1 MSTDKTASEDWA
13 TLPDHLREGL
23 DLLFVGLNPSEY
35 SAQVGHYFANPRNRF
50 WAAFNLSGLVDRQVT
65 SDEDA
70 TLLED
75 GIGFTDVAKR
85 PTPMG
90 SGLRAAD
97 FRQWSPVL
105 KRKIER
111 FAPKLI
117 CFHGLM
123 AYKAYLQHGEGV
135 KEKPGLGLQ
144 ERLIGT
150 SAVFVVPN
158 PVRPTPSTHSMTWLS
173 GTDASE
179 RSANVDENQ
188 TNRKANQV
196 LHRHSGA

>member
-1 MSTDKTASEDWA
+1 MSSDNSASGDWV

-23 DLLFVGLNPSEY
+23 DLLFVGLNPSQY
-35 SAQVGHYFANPRNRF
+35 SAEVGHYFANPRNRF
-50 WAAFNLSGLVDRQVT
+50 WPAFNLSGLVARQVT
-65 SDEDA
+65 AEEDA
-70 TLLED
+70 TLLDD

-97 FRQWSPVL
+97 FREWAPVL
-105 KRKIER
+105 KEKVLQY
-111 FAPKLI
+111 APKLV

-135 KEKPGLGLQ
+135 KEKPELGLQ
-144 ERLIGT
+144 ARSIGA

-158 PVRPTPSTHSMTWLS
+158 PSP
-173 GTDASE
+173 
-179 RSANVDENQ
+179 ANAKYSLNDLAEWYGRLKEARQ
-188 TNRKANQV
+188 Q
-196 LHRHSGA
+196 

>member
-1 MSTDKTASEDWA
+1 MSGSNTSSHEWV

-23 DLLFVGLNPSEY
+23 DLLFVGLNPSQY
-35 SAQVGHYFANPRNRF
+35 SAEVGHYFANPRNRF
-50 WAAFNLSGLVDRQVT
+50 WPAFNLSGLVARQVT

-70 TLLED
+70 SLLDD

-97 FRQWSPVL
+97 FREWAPVL
-105 KRKIER
+105 KEKVLQY
-111 FAPKLI
+111 APKLV

-135 KEKPGLGLQ
+135 KEKPELGLQ
-144 ERLIGT
+144 ERTIGT

-158 PVRPTPSTHSMTWLS
+158 PSPANAKYSLNDLADWYGRLRE
-173 GTDASE
+173 ASQ
-179 RSANVDENQ
+179 R
-188 TNRKANQV
+188 
-196 LHRHSGA
+196 

>member
-1 MSTDKTASEDWA
+1 MSGSNTSSHDWI
-13 TLPDHLREGL
+13 TLPDYLREGL
-23 DLLFVGLNPSEY
+23 DLLFVGLNPSQY
-35 SAQVGHYFANPRNRF
+35 SAEVGHYFANPRNRF
-50 WAAFNLSGLVDRQVT
+50 WPAFNLSGLVARQVT
-65 SDEDA
+65 AEEDA

-97 FRQWSPVL
+97 FREWAPVL
-105 KRKIER
+105 KEKVLQY
-111 FAPKLI
+111 APRLV

-135 KEKPGLGLQ
+135 KEKPELGLQ
-144 ERLIGT
+144 DRKIGT

-158 PVRPTPSTHSMTWLS
+158 PSPANAKYSLNDLARWYGRLRE
-173 GTDASE
+173 ASQ
-179 RSANVDENQ
+179 R
-188 TNRKANQV
+188 
-196 LHRHSGA
+196 

>member
-1 MSTDKTASEDWA
+1 MSGSNTSSHDWI
-13 TLPDHLREGL
+13 TLPDYLREGL
-23 DLLFVGLNPSEY
+23 DLLFVGLNPSQY
-35 SAQVGHYFANPRNRF
+35 SAEVGHYFANPRNRF
-50 WAAFNLSGLVDRQVT
+50 WPAFNLSGLVARQVT
-65 SDEDA
+65 AEEDA

-97 FRQWSPVL
+97 FREWAPVL
-105 KRKIER
+105 KEKVLQY
-111 FAPKLI
+111 APRLV

-135 KEKPGLGLQ
+135 KEKPELGLQ
-144 ERLIGT
+144 DRKIGT

-158 PVRPTPSTHSMTWLS
+158 PSPANAKYSLNDLAGWYGRLRE
-173 GTDASE
+173 ASQ
-179 RSANVDENQ
+179 R
-188 TNRKANQV
+188 
-196 LHRHSGA
+196 

>member
-1 MSTDKTASEDWA
+1 MNTGNGNYGELA

-50 WAAFNLSGLVDRQVT
+50 WAAFNLSGLVSRQVT
-65 SDEDA
+65 AEEDA
-70 TLLED
+70 TLLDD

-90 SGLRAAD
+90 SALRAAD
-97 FRQWSPVL
+97 FRQWAPVL
-105 KRKIER
+105 KEKVLKYN
-111 FAPKLI
+111 PKLV

-135 KEKPGLGLQ
+135 KEKPQLGFQ
-144 ERLIGT
+144 ERKIGV

-158 PVRPTPSTHSMTWLS
+158 PSPANAKYSLS
-173 GTDASE
+173 DLAE
-179 RSANVDENQ
+179 WYRQLREAAQ
-188 TNRKANQV
+188 K
-196 LHRHSGA
+196 